1 MLRETTTI
9 INKAGLHARAA
20 AKLVELTGA
29 QESTVQIG
37 HDKMVDGKSILSL
50 MMLAAVQGTEISIEV
65 DGPDEAQ
72 AMSAIL
78 TLIQNRFDEP
88 E

>member
-1 MLRETTTI
+1 MLKEKATI

-20 AKLVELTGA
+20 AKLVQLTGA
-29 QESTVQIG
+29 LESAVRIG
-37 HDKMVDGKSILSL
+37 HEKMVDGKSILSL
-50 MMLAAVQGTEISIEV
+50 MMLAAVQGTELSIEV
-65 DGPDEAQ
+65 SGPDEEN

-78 TLIQNRFDEP
+78 ALIENRFDEP

>member
-1 MLRETTTI
+1 MLKETTTI

-20 AKLVELTGA
+20 AKLVELTGDL
-29 QESTVQIG
+29 ESAIRIG
-37 HDKMVDGKSILSL
+37 HEKMVDGKSILSL
-50 MMLAAVQGTEISIEV
+50 MMLAAVQGTEVSIEV
-65 DGPDEAQ
+65 DGPDEEL

-78 TLIQNRFDEP
+78 ALIQNRFDEP

>member
-1 MLRETTTI
+1 MLKQTTTI

-20 AKLVELTGA
+20 AKLVELTGSL
-29 QESTVQIG
+29 ESTVQIG
-37 HDKMVDGKSILSL
+37 QEKMVDGKSILSL
-50 MMLAAVQGTEISIEV
+50 MMLAAIQGTEVSIEV
-65 DGPDEAQ
+65 DGADEEQ

-78 TLIQNRFDEP
+78 ALIQNRFDEP